1 MHAFCLEMQRNKEI
15 RSIEFKKI
23 LETPSF
29 PRANSIHPAEFSL
42 RRQSYLE
49 NYVTIAVHKFILFC
63 ILVLI
68 HNINR

>member
-1 MHAFCLEMQRNKEI
+1 MQRNKEI

-49 NYVTIAVHKFILFC
+49 KYAAISVHKVILFWWFSF
-63 ILVLI
+63 ID
-68 HNINR
+68 NIKGPL